1 MNTIDKFLTNSS
13 KSHPEKLA
21 LIDENSKFTFLELE
35 EKVKKFSSFLNQ
47 FPEKSVISLLFDN
60 TSEFVISYLG
70 TINSDCIAH
79 LIPTG
84 ISQLNLQNQISSAQP
99 KLVLSSN
106 SHFSKINDI
115 ELENLEKLKFSEV
128 KEIS

>member
-21 LIDENSKFTFLELE
+21 LIDENSTFTFLELE

-60 TSEFVISYLG
+60 TSESVSY
-70 TINSDCIAH
+70 TH
-79 LIPTG
+79 LTLPTKR
-84 ISQLNLQNQISSAQP
+84 I
-99 KLVLSSN
+99 V
-106 SHFSKINDI
+106 
-115 ELENLEKLKFSEV
+115 
-128 KEIS
+128 